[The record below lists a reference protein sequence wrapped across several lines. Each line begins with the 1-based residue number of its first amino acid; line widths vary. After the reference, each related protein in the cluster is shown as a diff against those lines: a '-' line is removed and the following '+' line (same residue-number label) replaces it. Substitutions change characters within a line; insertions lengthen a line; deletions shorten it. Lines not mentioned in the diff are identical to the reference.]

1 MELESKPLGS
11 MSIRQ
16 IEESR
21 KRMHEQIDAQYDE
34 LVSKALTEGWTENL
48 PKGERMMSL
57 AADPARF
64 KGLKPTMLRF
74 PDGRTTSVGKWRLAV
89 LEVMWDCNKD
99 PAMHDKLM
107 QLRGMVNGRFRGIL
121 TESPEGMSVPLM
133 IDEGL
138 YLEGKLDTEFLLK
151 IVTNNIL
158 DVVGYDYGRI
168 GVAVYDPKLDMSVQT
183 ATQQM

>member
-1 MELESKPLGS
+1 

-34 LVSKALTEGWTENL
+34 LVSKVLTEGWKDNIPE
-48 PKGERMMSL
+48 GERMLSL

-64 KGLKPTMLRF
+64 KGLKPTMVRF
-74 PDGRTTSVGKWRLAV
+74 PDGRTISVGKWRLAV

-99 PAMHDKLM
+99 SAMHDKLM

-158 DVVGYDYGRI
+158 DAVGYDYGKI
-168 GVAVYDPKLDMSVQT
+168 GVVVYDPKMDMADCSL
-183 ATQQM
+183 TQKM